1 VLLSLLGRGLSI
13 IELLFGSVVKSAN
26 LRHYFFNPPV
36 CIEFD
41 ASVAMIDQT
50 F

>member
-1 VLLSLLGRGLSI
+1 VSRLGRSLSI
-13 IELLFGSVVKSAN
+13 IDLLFGSVVKSAN

-36 CIEFD
+36 RIAFD